1 MTEQALGVIEDYAQQ
16 GIKLRREFFA
26 ANKNTLLHIARSI
39 AISMVH
45 GGKVMFCGNGG
56 SAADAQHLS
65 AEFVNRFQLERPPL
79 PALALTTDSS
89 VLTAI
94 SNDYSF
100 EQIFSKQIKA
110 LAREKDVLVVIST
123 SGRSANIMQ
132 ALDCCA
138 EKGLVCVGL
147 TGAQSS
153 EMQHKCDFLLQV
165 PCEVTCLVQEIHIAA
180 GHMICKLVDYYLFD
194 AVHELEPYL

>member
-56 SAADAQHLS
+56 SAADAQHLT

-110 LAREKDVLVVIST
+110 LAREKDVLVAIST
-123 SGRSANIMQ
+123 SGRSANILQ

-147 TGAQSS
+147 TGAQAS

-180 GHMICKLVDYYLFD
+180 GHMICRLVDYYLFD